1 MDRVSRGRRNLRHS
15 AEVVKPLGSE
25 SHAISRGSANAA
37 GFRDSGL
44 VLPPKAADGCA
55 GDHRPDFPILAVSF
69 LPLTTGRHGGM
80 ADLIERKALKL
91 LSQAGQT
98 LSQII
103 SEGLCDEPQ
112 KKTMQVMLTELRGML
127 DEFAEAYFDD

>member
-1 MDRVSRGRRNLRHS
+1 
-15 AEVVKPLGSE
+15 
-25 SHAISRGSANAA
+25 
-37 GFRDSGL
+37 
-44 VLPPKAADGCA
+44 
-55 GDHRPDFPILAVSF
+55 
-69 LPLTTGRHGGM
+69 M